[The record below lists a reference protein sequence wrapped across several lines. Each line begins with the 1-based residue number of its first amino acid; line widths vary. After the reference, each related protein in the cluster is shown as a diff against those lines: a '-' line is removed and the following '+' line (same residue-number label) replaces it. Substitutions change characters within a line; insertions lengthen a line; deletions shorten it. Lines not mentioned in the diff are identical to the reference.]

1 MKFLRNMGTQEKM
14 DWIFNKATCT
24 NFVTYALVH
33 GEISQEDLCK
43 ALECLKN
50 RHPMLNV
57 SIAGLG
63 WWGARLECTQSSEI
77 PLRIIA
83 SEDENDLIPVIETEC
98 MERFPGKGPLTRCVL
113 FRHSQSRSTL
123 MLTLDHAIADGMSG
137 IFAMRDLMLALG
149 CGDKAGPR
157 LMPLDPAKPV
167 EGYFPKEMLGIRGW
181 LKHCVFLARTLRN
194 DLTAKNVVPLAPDEY
209 APYDNCR
216 MRLITREVAPHNLE
230 KMLRFAK
237 MNGITLNSLLL
248 SAMVIATAV
257 HHGITEPSTFTAGYD
272 VDMRKRVTPAIG
284 DHIGMFLS
292 AVMSTHMAHSGSDL
306 IALAQDIQRAK
317 ESSIKSNELFIGYP
331 KFIQILNSLPFIF
344 GTGPLGVKVYTGIY
358 KSFPLNAAISN
369 LGNLDIETRYG
380 NYSIEKIGF
389 SVSSAVWG
397 LINLLVSTLNGR
409 LIMNFTCLE
418 PLISRE
424 HLCSFADKII
434 EILEDKIY
442 HCAAVSHDSSIL
454 PGAS

>member
-1 MKFLRNMGTQEKM
+1 
-14 DWIFNKATCT
+14 
-24 NFVTYALVH
+24 
-33 GEISQEDLCK
+33 
-43 ALECLKN
+43 
-50 RHPMLNV
+50 
-57 SIAGLG
+57 
-63 WWGARLECTQSSEI
+63 
-77 PLRIIA
+77 
-83 SEDENDLIPVIETEC
+83 
-98 MERFPGKGPLTRCVL
+98 
-113 FRHSQSRSTL
+113 
-123 MLTLDHAIADGMSG
+123 MSG

-248 SAMVIATAV
+248 SAMVIATAL
-257 HHGITEPSTFTAGYD
+257 HHGITEPSTF
-272 VDMRKRVTPAIG
+272 TPAIG

-442 HCAAVSHDSSIL
+442 YCAAVSHDSSIL
-454 PGAS
+454 PSAS